1 MREVGAYLVDI
12 APKANAHAFERFRA
26 VLHEGLIDKR
36 VQYMIEVLF
45 QVRKDNYKDN
55 PILPEGLDLVE
66 QEDQITH
73 DIRLDDPLEV
83 QEGLSEYFQNVG
95 ECTLTSHRCF
105 QIRP

>member
-1 MREVGAYLVDI
+1 MREVGAYLSEI

-26 VLHEGLIDKR
+26 VLHEGLLDKR

-45 QVRKDNYKDN
+45 QVWKDHYKDN

-73 DIRLDDPLEV
+73 ELQLDDTLEV
-83 QEGLSEYFQNVG
+83 QEGLSEYF
-95 ECTLTSHRCF
+95 
-105 QIRP
+105 